1 MNVNFFFTCN
11 FCSPL
16 KALFSAIII
25 IYLTLVSLKDTIII
39 VNIEAFK
46 KWRNKMHKTQKT
58 QIHNCNRKTYYIKMR
73 NGINYNID
81 DVTLLELY
89 KTINNLCSKLCINED
104 NIILIICSDE
114 YAYTYNADRKEM
126 IHNHVTL
133 TGSLRTT
140 TTSCN

>member
-1 MNVNFFFTCN
+1 
-11 FCSPL
+11 
-16 KALFSAIII
+16 
-25 IYLTLVSLKDTIII
+25 LTLVSLKDTIII
-39 VNIEAFK
+39 VNIKAFK

-58 QIHNCNRKTYYIKMR
+58 QIDNCHKKTYYIKMR
-73 NGINYNID
+73 NGINYKVD

-114 YAYTYNADRKEM
+114 YAYTYNGDRKEM
-126 IHNHVTL
+126 RKNHVTL
-133 TGSLRTT
+133 KESLWRK